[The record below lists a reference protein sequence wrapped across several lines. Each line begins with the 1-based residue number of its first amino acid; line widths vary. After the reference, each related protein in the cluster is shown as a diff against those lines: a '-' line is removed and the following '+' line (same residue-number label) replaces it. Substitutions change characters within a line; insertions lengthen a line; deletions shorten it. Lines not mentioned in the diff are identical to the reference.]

1 MTAAAK
7 CAALYTPESPRT
19 FREDLDAHLQTGCVF
34 NTPEWFIMARPVDST
49 AEVALINDP
58 WHEFPADRWDCWYI
72 YGYAHTPQ
80 MNFTGLVENVLRMSP
95 IALPLV
101 AWKRRRDERLRVYA
115 IAKIKQTT
123 QLP

>member
-7 CAALYTPESPRT
+7 CAALYTPGSLRT

-34 NTPEWFIMARPVDST
+34 STPEWFIMARPVEST
-49 AEVALINDP
+49 ADVALINDP
-58 WHEFPADRWDCWYI
+58 WHEFPADCWDCWYI
-72 YGYAHTPQ
+72 YGYAHTPR

-95 IALPLV
+95 IELPLV

-123 QLP
+123 RLP